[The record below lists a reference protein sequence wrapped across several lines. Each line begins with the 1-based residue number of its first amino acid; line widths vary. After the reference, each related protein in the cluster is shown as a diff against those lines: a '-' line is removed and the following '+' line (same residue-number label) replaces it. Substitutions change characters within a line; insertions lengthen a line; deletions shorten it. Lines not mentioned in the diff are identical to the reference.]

1 MESTEFNVEEFGI
14 SFLITFVSYLRNIDV
29 IFEYLQR
36 SIIFYIIFIL
46 SKRKTAISIFKR
58 PSADFFI
65 PGKLAFDMINTINLE
80 IPGLKSKSF
89 LKILFFLIFYIY
101 FKFKVTCKQPVTMII
116 TKHNYRGTN

>member
-89 LKILFFLIFYIY
+89 LKIHFFF
-101 FKFKVTCKQPVTMII
+101 
-116 TKHNYRGTN
+116 